1 MKIDALI
8 SETLVE
14 LIESLNSRKVKKE
27 DIVTVLQDI
36 SGQYIAIY
44 YH

>member
-14 LIESLNSRKVKKE
+14 LIESLNSRQVKKE
-27 DIVTVLQDI
+27 DIVTVLQDK
-36 SGQYIAIY
+36 SGQYIVIY

>member
-14 LIESLNSRKVKKE
+14 LIESLNSRQVKKE
-27 DIVTVLQDI
+27 DIVTVLQDKL
-36 SGQYIAIY
+36 GQYIAIY

>member
-14 LIESLNSRKVKKE
+14 LIESLNSRQIKKE
-27 DIVTVLQDI
+27 DIVTVLQDK

>member
-14 LIESLNSRKVKKE
+14 LIENLNSRQVKRE
-27 DIVTVLQDI
+27 DIITVLQNI

-44 YH
+44 YN